1 MAAPEWQVMD
11 EQHDLLSLTKPH
23 QSLGLGGRAHFLAET
38 YAHSRRQRG
47 EGLEPVSDARL
58 NQMLRQSY
66 AELEVAS
73 VALLPTVVMVMCS

>member
-1 MAAPEWQVMD
+1 M
-11 EQHDLLSLTKPH
+11 PH
-23 QSLGLGGRAHFLAET
+23 QRLGLGGRGHFLSVT

-47 EGLEPVSDARL
+47 EGLEPVSVARL

-73 VALLPTVVMVMCS
+73 LAFLLPTMVMVMCS